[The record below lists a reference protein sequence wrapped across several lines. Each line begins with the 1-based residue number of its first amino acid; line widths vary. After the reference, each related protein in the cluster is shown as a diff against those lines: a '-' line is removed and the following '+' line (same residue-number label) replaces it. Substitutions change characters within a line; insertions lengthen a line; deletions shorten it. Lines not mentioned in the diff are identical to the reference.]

1 MPAAAFIA
9 GDWGTSRLRLSLC
22 DTQGGVLE
30 SCDGPGIGPSQG
42 RVEDVFFAQIAPWE
56 RHGNLPILLC
66 GMAGSSIG
74 WREAPYMPC
83 PIGPQALAQG
93 LVHFQARGRAIALTP
108 GLSCRNALSAPD
120 YMRGEETQILGALH
134 IAPALRRGC
143 QILCMPGTHTKWV
156 ALKEGI
162 VTHFLTAVS
171 GELYDVLHNH
181 SVLVNSKAGKDVAGG
196 RAFEQALEQTGSFP
210 DGDLIHRLFQVR
222 SRQLSGEMTP
232 ADAAAYLSG
241 LIVGQDVAGA
251 ARLLHAEMAQTAQIT
266 IIGAPRLGDLYG
278 AAFKA
283 RGGDAQ
289 PIDGDTAARAGLT
302 ALYQTMEHTR
312 HDR

>member
-22 DTQGGVLE
+22 DARGGVLE

-42 RVEDVFFAQIAPWE
+42 RVQEAFFAQIAPWV
-56 RHGNLPILLC
+56 RHGELPVLLC

-74 WREAPYMPC
+74 WRAAPYLPC
-83 PIGPQALAQG
+83 PIGPQAIAQG
-93 LVHFQARGRAIALTP
+93 LLRFQARRRAIALTP
-108 GLSCRNALSAPD
+108 GLSCRNVLSAPD

-134 IAPALRRGC
+134 IMPALRQGR

-156 ALKEGI
+156 VLKDGI
-162 VTHFLTAVS
+162 VAHFLTAVS
-171 GELYDVLHNH
+171 GELYECLHRH
-181 SVLVNSKAGKDVAGG
+181 SVLTGG
-196 RAFEQALEQTGSFP
+196 ADGGATSLRPFEQALEQIGSFP

-222 SRQLSGEMTP
+222 SRQLSGEMSP
-232 ADAAAYLSG
+232 SDAAAYLSG

-251 ARLLHAEMAQTAQIT
+251 ARLLRAEMAEAARIT
-266 IIGAPRLGDLYG
+266 IIGAPRLSDLYG
-278 AAFKA
+278 AALKA
-283 RGGDAQ
+283 HGVDAQ
-289 PIDGDTAARAGLT
+289 PINGDTAAHAGLT
-302 ALYQTMEHTR
+302 ALYQAMEHAG